1 MNSPIGLFDSGLGG
15 LTILKELIKVAPYE
29 DIVYV
34 ADTIHMPYGNRSV
47 QEIVGYMKQILSF
60 LEKMNVKAILV
71 ACNTSSALA
80 LNYIKNI
87 ISLPITGL
95 IEPTAKKISQEK
107 CIKRVGV
114 LATRATT
121 SSLAYTLAIKRYN
134 PDIQVVEKSA
144 PLLVPFIENRVKR
157 EVLIKA
163 LTIYLEPLI
172 NAEIDT
178 LILGC
183 SHYPLYLEEISS
195 ILLEKYKKEISIV
208 DPAIYAVEELLTE
221 LKNIGITERG
231 TGEVRFFT
239 TGDAYEF
246 SEKATVF
253 INRPIKAKHINL
265 REEGEIK
272 IWRK

>member
-15 LTILKELIKVAPYE
+15 LTVLKELIKMAPYE
-29 DIVYV
+29 DVVYV

-47 QEIVGYMKQILSF
+47 QEIVRYMKQIISF
-60 LEKMNVKAILV
+60 LEKMDVKAILV

-80 LNYIKNI
+80 LNYIKSI

-95 IEPTAKKISQEK
+95 IEPTAKRVSQEK
-107 CIKRVGV
+107 HAKRVGV

-134 PDIQVVEKSA
+134 PDIQVIEKSA

-163 LTIYLEPLI
+163 LTIYLEPLV

-195 ILLEKYKKEISIV
+195 ILLEKYKKEIIIV

-221 LKNIGITERG
+221 LKNMGITERG

-253 INRPIKAKHINL
+253 INRPIKVKHINL

-272 IWRK
+272 IWHR

>member
-1 MNSPIGLFDSGLGG
+1 MSSTIGIFDSGLGG
-15 LTILKELIKVAPYE
+15 LTVLKELIKVAPYE
-29 DIVYV
+29 DVIYV

-47 QEIVGYMKQILSF
+47 QEIVGYMKQIVSF
-60 LEKMNVKAILV
+60 LERMNVKAILV

-87 ISLPITGL
+87 VSLPIIGL
-95 IEPTAKKISQEK
+95 IEPTARRISEEKRIKKI
-107 CIKRVGV
+107 GV
-114 LATRATT
+114 LATRATV
-121 SSLAYTLAIKRYN
+121 SSLAYTLAIKRYS
-134 PDIQVVEKSA
+134 PDIQVIEKSA
-144 PLLVPFIENRVKR
+144 PLLVPFIENRVKK

-163 LTIYLEPLI
+163 LTIYLEPLVK
-172 NAEIDT
+172 AEIDT

-183 SHYPLYLEEISS
+183 SHYPLYLKEISS
-195 ILLEKYKKEISIV
+195 ILLEKYNKEIKIV

-221 LKNIGITERG
+221 LKDIGITERG
-231 TGEVRFFT
+231 TGEIRFFT

-253 INRPIKAKHINL
+253 ISRPIKVKHINL

-272 IWRK
+272 IWHR

>member
-1 MNSPIGLFDSGLGG
+1 MNNPIGIFDSGLGG
-15 LTILKELIKVAPYE
+15 LTVLKELMKIAPYE
-29 DIVYV
+29 DVIYV

-47 QEIVGYMKQILSF
+47 QEIVGYMKQIVSF
-60 LEKMNVKAILV
+60 LERMNVKAILV

-80 LNYIKNI
+80 LSYIKSI
-87 ISLPITGL
+87 ISLPIVGL
-95 IEPTAKKISQEK
+95 IEPTARRISQGRY
-107 CIKRVGV
+107 IKKVGV
-114 LATRATT
+114 LATRATV

-134 PDIQVVEKSA
+134 PNIQVIEKSA

-163 LTIYLEPLI
+163 LTIYLEPLA
-172 NAEIDT
+172 NADIDT

-195 ILLEKYKKEISIV
+195 ILLEKYKKRTDIV
-208 DPAIYAVEELLTE
+208 DPAVYAVEELLKE
-221 LKNIGITERG
+221 LKEMGITERG
-231 TGEVRFFT
+231 TGEIRFFT

-253 INRPIKAKHINL
+253 INRPIKVKHINL
-265 REEGEIK
+265 REEGGIK
-272 IWRK
+272 LWHR